1 VLLGRGAASRDVS
14 RSFETTLW
22 IYLPL
27 YKTTILRPNDK
38 NKIPVDAVASHKNGK
53 LSTPLLKLT
62 DSCDAV
68 KFSRR

>member
-14 RSFETTLW
+14 RRFETTLW
-22 IYLPL
+22 IYLSL
-27 YKTTILRPNDK
+27 YKTTTLRPNDK
-38 NKIPVDAVASHKNGK
+38 NKIPIDAVTSHKNGK

-62 DSCDAV
+62 GSCDAV